1 TQRRGDAHDQ
11 KHSRAILRALSV
23 LDQSKQKRHIQPKGK
38 QHAFESLFFSPRG
51 HDEIRVADG
60 DVAQLILTAVAKSF
74 APETA
79 GTDGNLG
86 LQHLITG
93 TLCVFFGVHEGRHAL
108 PLVRFQDVAA
118 DRGIK
123 NAAYSQ
129 YSHSEIIA
137 ACCHCRPAR
146 NAPTT
151 SIGNSTRAVPRS
163 GCFRINTSGS
173 PTKNPALIKSCRESS
188 SLLTSAKKRATTMI
202 IINFTNSDT

>member
-1 TQRRGDAHDQ
+1 MKTQRGAAAHDQ

-23 LDQSKQKRHIQPKGK
+23 LDQPKQKRHIQPKGK
-38 QHAFESLFFSPRG
+38 QHAFKSLFFSPRG
-51 HDEIRVADG
+51 HDEIRVEDG

-93 TLCVFFGVHEGRHAL
+93 TFCVFFRMQEGSYPL

-123 NAAYSQ
+123 NATYSQ
-129 YSHSEIIA
+129 
-137 ACCHCRPAR
+137 
-146 NAPTT
+146 
-151 SIGNSTRAVPRS
+151 
-163 GCFRINTSGS
+163 
-173 PTKNPALIKSCRESS
+173 
-188 SLLTSAKKRATTMI
+188 
-202 IINFTNSDT
+202 